1 MAWVAKVNRHVRVHV
16 QKTVQGNTKYIK
28 VRPGIIT
35 GFALDGAPIVR
46 VRHYDTDN
54 VTPGVQ
60 LETYG
65 NATNGVVRQTTTNT
79 TPGGDW
85 RANTYISW

>member
-1 MAWVAKVNRHVRVHV
+1 MVWVPKVNRHVRVHV
-16 QKTVQGNTKYIK
+16 LKTVAGNTKYIK
-28 VRPGIIT
+28 VRPGTIT
-35 GFALDGAPIVR
+35 GFATDNAPIIR

-65 NATNGVVRQTTTNT
+65 TAAVGVVRQTTTNQ

-85 RANTYISW
+85 RAGKYVSW